1 MQNHDLRINV
11 TVILNHVIW
20 SMYPLCSRYLQVKA
34 EPRTMDLFVLL
45 SSAKFTALSIL
56 MVKRL
61 LESKVRFC
69 IDNSKQCTSS
79 DSDKF
84 EQSDQVEII
93 TLDENVSEVPEVE
106 SIPKRKSFANNNDV
120 SETSCAGS
128 NDDKIATEGG
138 EDEAK
143 SSSSSSSSESIKK
156 FRRRQWITR
165 ILYGSLATGRA
176 SFAVLAARY
185 TKAYRLVLI
194 NLLVPLLT
202 AIADRIF
209 LSKKLPVLIWPTIV
223 LSLAGAFLATFELGD
238 EQVGDG
244 HENGIIFQCI
254 SVIFQ
259 VLCRLLM
266 KLSQDVVPKWEV
278 NISGSVCTFLLA
290 LLVTFFQ
297 DFNHEWSVFGTLS
310 LYSWL
315 IWGFVTVFV
324 YVIAYTSTVSLIREL
339 GPALYS
345 AVGGIRIIFT
355 LLIGKVT
362 LNEGIDDGIEW
373 FGVSLVLV
381 SISYFLW
388 KLHRDQAKNKER
400 QTTDEFDIESKS
412 GRQAQSVNDEVT
424 TPLSSLNQIIGL
436 MMDVGDQPINDMFQD
451 KITMLST
458 IPEASVDSDSRES
471 EETRIIDNSIKRD
484 LG

>member
-1 MQNHDLRINV
+1 MQKYNLRINV

-34 EPRTMDLFVLL
+34 EPRTMELFVLL

-56 MVKRL
+56 MVKLL

-69 IDNSKQCTSS
+69 IDNSKQCTSI
-79 DSDKF
+79 DSDKL
-84 EQSDQVEII
+84 EKSDRLEIT
-93 TLDENVSEVPEVE
+93 TLDENISKVPEVE
-106 SIPKRKSFANNNDV
+106 SIPKHKSFTNSNDV
-120 SETSCAGS
+120 SETSYAGS

-143 SSSSSSSSESIKK
+143 SSSSSSSESIKR

-223 LSLAGAFLATFELGD
+223 LSLAGAFLASFESGD

-290 LLVTFFQ
+290 LFVTFFQ

-362 LNEGIDDGIEW
+362 LNEGIDDDVEW

-388 KLHRDQAKNKER
+388 KLHRDQAKKKER

-412 GRQAQSVNDEVT
+412 GRQAQSVYDEVT

-436 MMDVGDQPINDMFQD
+436 MIDVGDQPINDMFQN
-451 KITMLST
+451 KKTMLTT
-458 IPEASVDSDSRES
+458 IPEASLDSDRRES
-471 EETRIIDNSIKRD
+471 EETRIIVNSIKRD